1 VWADSVMKTTKSK
14 RMPRWMMEPCLMV
27 LSFRLNAAI
36 GGLEPTPPEHDQE
49 TSKSLRALSTKP
61 KS

>member
-1 VWADSVMKTTKSK
+1 M
-14 RMPRWMMEPCLMV
+14 MV